1 MCNNVLFLLI
11 IGPSLSAQL
20 LPPLANG
27 TSGEDAIELL
37 CTAVVAED
45 VILASYQFAWM
56 KNDVPV
62 NLSDSRYMVHC
73 TYIYVLI

>member
-11 IGPSLSAQL
+11 LGPSLLTQL
-20 LPPLANG
+20 YPPLANG
-27 TSGEDAIELL
+27 TSGEDAVELL
-37 CTAVVAED
+37 CTAVVAD
-45 VILASYQFAWM
+45 VILASYQFTWM